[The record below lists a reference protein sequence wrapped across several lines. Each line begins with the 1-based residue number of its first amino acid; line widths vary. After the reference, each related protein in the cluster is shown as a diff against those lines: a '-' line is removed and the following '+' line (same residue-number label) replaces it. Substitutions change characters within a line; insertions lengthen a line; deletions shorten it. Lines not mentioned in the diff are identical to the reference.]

1 MKPLAGETEGAETT
15 TTTTGLWLR
24 VVNCAFRSHC
34 SSSISINLRRFSSL
48 VRTYFGS
55 ISSRARQRHLLL
67 RSSPV
72 SEREREEEERASS
85 SQTKFSLSGEVLNLY
100 SVSAKHGMRSPL
112 AAQLTVFQLA
122 LGEYCC
128 CCFCSRLSCA
138 ESLSLSHFPRTE
150 AVSRIWHLANTIRR
164 VSTLWCAIWQQ
175 QLHRAQSRDACV
187 NAARE
192 RKDF

>member
-1 MKPLAGETEGAETT
+1 MPVAGDLFSFLPFRLLDSCSSSERIFMKSLAGETEGAETT

-72 SEREREEEERASS
+72 SEREREKKKKEPVRAKPS
-85 SQTKFSLSGEVLNLY
+85 SLSP
-100 SVSAKHGMRSPL
+100 AKCLIYILFRPNM
-112 AAQLTVFQLA
+112 
-122 LGEYCC
+122 
-128 CCFCSRLSCA
+128 
-138 ESLSLSHFPRTE
+138 
-150 AVSRIWHLANTIRR
+150 
-164 VSTLWCAIWQQ
+164 
-175 QLHRAQSRDACV
+175 ACV
-187 NAARE
+187 RRWLLNSQ
-192 RKDF
+192 FSS